1 MPDLNVVL
9 LVYVGLVHN
18 AIIFFGKLQSFQ
30 IVCQKTC
37 VKFGGFSKMKAISL
51 KAGEK
56 RNFSHLISFWI
67 NKCIPFLKR
76 FWGMKLFFLSILTLR
91 VGKISIKL
99 WLFLKYIAILR
110 IRLFMWFVVLLCQL
124 PCNCLG
130 FLVVRYLLSLF
141 YDHYFGKYWWNHLE
155 GYKIRLTTNSNFS
168 ALFSKLFRTEK
179 SGRNINF

>member
-1 MPDLNVVL
+1 MLENKRVQKPREFWISIAYFRASTV
-9 LVYVGLVHN
+9 
-18 AIIFFGKLQSFQ
+18 
-30 IVCQKTC
+30 VCQKTC

-99 WLFLKYIAILR
+99 WLFLKYIAISK
-110 IRLFMWFVVLLCQL
+110 INCWCCFTL
-124 PCNCLG
+124 PVG
-130 FLVVRYLLSLF
+130 IYKFLVVRLLLLSLF